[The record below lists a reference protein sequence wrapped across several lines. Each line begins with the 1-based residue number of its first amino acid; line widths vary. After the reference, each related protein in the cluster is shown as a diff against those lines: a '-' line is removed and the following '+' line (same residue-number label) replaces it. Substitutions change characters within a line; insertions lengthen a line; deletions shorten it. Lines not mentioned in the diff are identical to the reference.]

1 MISDSGEQI
10 LASQT
15 TSNQVNSKQ
24 PSKQPNNQAN
34 NKQPNNQAKAQAKQQ
49 TTKHRKSKRSLW
61 SILGAYCSIQGSFWS
76 FLARPGSVLHHFW
89 PKQKSRARTTSNS
102 RAQHDN
108 RARDKHTNRARARC
122 FIPGGARGSRF
133 GPCLRSH
140 RSGRSGGAW
149 FGK

>member
-1 MISDSGEQI
+1 MSKFWPAKQQVTKQTANIQ
-10 LASQT
+10 ATNQT
-15 TSNQVNSKQ
+15 TKQ
-24 PSKQPNNQAN
+24 TTNNQTTKQKHKPN
-34 NKQPNNQAKAQAKQQ
+34 NKQPS
-49 TTKHRKSKRSLW
+49 TETSKRSLW

-108 RARDKHTNRARARC
+108 RARNTHRNGARARARC
-122 FIPGGARGSRF
+122 PTPGGARGSRF

>member
-15 TSNQVNSKQ
+15 TSNQVKSKQ

-49 TTKHRKSKRSLW
+49 TTKHRNKQTVVVEFWARTAAFRARSGVFWRVLGPFCIIFGPNRSL
-61 SILGAYCSIQGSFWS
+61 ARAQG
-76 FLARPGSVLHHFW
+76 
-89 PKQKSRARTTSNS
+89 QIRARMMIIA
-102 RAQHDN
+102 RA
-108 RARDKHTNRARARC
+108 TNTKIARARC
-122 FIPGGARGSRF
+122 PTPGGARGSRF
-133 GPCLRSH
+133 GPCLRSR
-140 RSGRSGGAW
+140 RSGRSGRAW